1 MIREYQGTNPTIDSS
16 CFIAETAAIIGR
28 VTLEE
33 NVNIWYGVVL
43 RGDDNYIKVG
53 KNTNIQ
59 DNSVLHISNKF
70 PCIVGENVT
79 IGHGAVVHACTIGNN
94 VLVGMGAVVLNG
106 AVVEENVIIGAGA
119 LVPQGKTIPKNSLVL
134 GSPAKVVR
142 QLTEDEIENLQERAD
157 DYVTLSKKYL

>member
-1 MIREYQGTNPTIDSS
+1 MIRDFQGIEPQIHSS

-28 VTLEE
+28 VTLAE
-33 NVNIWYGVVL
+33 NVNVWYGVVL
-43 RGDDNYIKVG
+43 RGDDNYIQVG

-59 DNSVLHISNKF
+59 DNTVLHIAKDF

-79 IGHGAVVHACTIGNN
+79 IGHGAIVHACTIGNN
-94 VLVGMGAVVLNG
+94 VLVGMGSIVLNG

-119 LVPQGKTIPKNSLVL
+119 LVPQGKVIPKNSLVL

-142 QLTEDEIENLQERAD
+142 QLTESEIQNLQDRAEA
-157 DYVTLSKKYL
+157 YTELANKY